1 MQKLE
6 SSREFKQL
14 IVKNKENNIRRGD
27 IYLIKGEGI
36 DYYGR
41 NAVPALVLQNNR
53 GNRFSPTTIMA
64 LATLQREVHK
74 GNIVFDFLNI
84 STIDKGRIIKKI
96 GTVPYAKMIEV
107 NQQIRN
113 SVIGTVVEV
122 SVMAI

>member
-6 SSREFKQL
+6 SSREFKQV
-14 IVKNKENNIRRGD
+14 IVKNNEFNIKRGD

-64 LATLQREVHK
+64 LATFQREVHK
-74 GNIVFDFLNI
+74 GNIVFDFMNI
-84 STIDKGRIIKKI
+84 STIDKGCFLQNEN
-96 GTVPYAKMIEV
+96 T
-107 NQQIRN
+107 
-113 SVIGTVVEV
+113 
-122 SVMAI
+122 